1 MKFYSQ
7 VDQLAKIFSVLG
19 TPTETEWPEDSSVL
33 RSSFSSTRPRDLAD
47 ILPELDP
54 EAKDLMEVS
63 SMLTIREKE

>member
-1 MKFYSQ
+1 MQ

-47 ILPELDP
+47 ILPELDDQ
-54 EAKDLMEVS
+54 ETKDLMEVS
-63 SMLTIREKE
+63 FNFIHKERQ